1 MNIITRGP
9 LSGRN
14 KTLRLERLPHPVIGG
29 ICICSL
35 SMGKCTVSC
44 SHIKDEVSN
53 LDFSLKGYFNIL
65 KWLLIWLA
73 VMFVFGLIVFAASFY
88 TMHDDVNPANPVCRA
103 DYSSYYMC
111 PLCDRD
117 CPFWY
122 LKTAT
127 INSDLCTRRYRL
139 ISDNPI
145 VWGFAIIMIS
155 SAFFINCLIICKAI
169 KSSKGESTDKAASD
183 GDQKKIKICPSCGR
197 SLECP
202 DNCSIVGQ
210 YIWMVVFIIITLVAH
225 ILLVMLSLLIEKQVR
240 NDIVNRHNNSEI
252 WILFLAT
259 FPAAIIQV
267 IANGIIKRSY
277 SIGLRCFYC
286 INTDKCCC
294 CCVGCG
300 SLMKEFLLLLIPNMF
315 ISYTPIFYRIIFF
328 GNLVGDPS
336 SGYKH
341 FVSDL
346 RFQHCPSYGC
356 MDITIYVFT
365 SISGSAIIPLLC
377 IIKNCYCCCCPFT
390 SCDSTCCDSTCCD
403 STCFDSTC
411 CDSTCCDS
419 TCCDSTSRDS
429 NCCCKLL
436 GKNHIIEKYIEILII
451 YGHVL
456 FFIAV
461 TIGWVPLAT
470 ATIAILIIGYYQVR
484 DSTKDPKEKYTYSSV
499 KGLKYTFLVFTMIST
514 FSNIAIVIA
523 SSRFIRHIA
532 YSDNIGHKGKF
543 LLNFNGYLDQV
554 LPEHK
559 LTTLVRSQIFP
570 SLEAQ
575 NLLMLSLNSQKVR
588 NSNGQPILYLP
599 YVDFQ
604 CLNKFYSVGNSFT
617 ADQYRSF
624 ISSHPDNNR
633 IVNLKRNEVLECFNT
648 TVSCRSRGY
657 LSHTEQENNLSRIRG
672 LFAIS
677 FLIPIITL
685 VVVIISIIKVYRC
698 DHHTSYAPASS
709 R

>member
-1 MNIITRGP
+1 
-9 LSGRN
+9 
-14 KTLRLERLPHPVIGG
+14 
-29 ICICSL
+29 
-35 SMGKCTVSC
+35 MGKCTVKC
-44 SHIKDEVSN
+44 SEIKDGISN
-53 LDFSLKGYFNIL
+53 LDFSLKGYFKIL

-73 VMFVFGLIVFAASFY
+73 VMFVIGLIVFAASFY

-127 INSDLCTRRYRL
+127 INSDLCTRRFRL

-145 VWGFAIIMIS
+145 VWGFAVIMIS
-155 SAFFINCLIICKAI
+155 SAFFINCLIIYKAI
-169 KSSKGESTDKAASD
+169 KSSKGESTVGASD
-183 GDQKKIKICPSCGR
+183 GEQEEIEICPSCCS
-197 SLECP
+197 SLEGSE
-202 DNCSIVGQ
+202 NCSIVWQ
-210 YIWMVVFIIITLVAH
+210 YIWMVVFIVITLGAY
-225 ILLVMLSLLIEKQVR
+225 ILLVILSLLLEKKVR
-240 NDIVNRHNNSEI
+240 NNIVNRHNTSEI

-267 IANGIIKRSY
+267 IVNGCFKLLY
-277 SIGLRCFYC
+277 SIVLRCLYC
-286 INTDKCCC
+286 TSTDKCCC
-294 CCVGCG
+294 CCLGCG

-315 ISYTPIFYRIIFF
+315 ISYTPIFYRVIFF

-336 SGYKH
+336 SGYEH
-341 FVSDL
+341 FISDL

-365 SISGSAIIPLLC
+365 SICGSAILPLLS
-377 IIKNCYCCCCPFT
+377 IIKNCCRSCCCPST
-390 SCDSTCCDSTCCD
+390 SCGGTG
-403 STCFDSTC
+403 
-411 CDSTCCDS
+411 
-419 TCCDSTSRDS
+419 TSS
-429 NCCCKLL
+429 NCCYKLL
-436 GKNHIIEKYIEILII
+436 GNNHIINNYINILII

-470 ATIAILIIGYYQVR
+470 ATVAILIIGYYQVLDCT
-484 DSTKDPKEKYTYSSV
+484 DSENPKEEYTYSSV

-514 FSNIAIVIA
+514 FSNIAIVIP
-523 SSRFIRHIA
+523 SSRFIQHIA
-532 YSDNIGHKGKF
+532 YSDNIGHEGKF

-575 NLLMLSLNSQKVR
+575 NLPMLSLNGQKVR

-604 CLNKFYSVGNSFT
+604 CLNIFYSVRNSFT

-633 IVNLKRNEVLECFNT
+633 IVNLKRNEVMECFNT

-657 LSHTEQENNLSRIRG
+657 LSHTEHAEDLSRIRK
-672 LFAIS
+672 LFSIS
-677 FLIPIITL
+677 IVIAIITL
-685 VVVIISIIKVYRC
+685 IIVGIGICICYCCDDAILVVV
-698 DHHTSYAPASS
+698 
-709 R
+709 